1 MPTKVIDAFLKNQRV
16 GHLATV
22 DEQGRP
28 VVVPLCF
35 AYNGKAFYSSV
46 DEKPKSVSPQALKR
60 IRNIQANPEVA
71 LVLDHYEE
79 DWGRLRFALIRGR
92 ARMLFS
98 GKEHARALA
107 LLRKKYP
114 QYRAMRLEHR
124 PVIKIVPWKIQHW
137 TSQQ

>member
-1 MPTKVIDAFLKNQRV
+1 L
-16 GHLATV
+16 
-22 DEQGRP
+22 
-28 VVVPLCF
+28 
-35 AYNGKAFYSSV
+35 
-46 DEKPKSVSPQALKR
+46 DEKPKTVSPERLR
-60 IRNIQANPEVA
+60 RSRNIQANPEVA

-79 DWGRLRFALIRGR
+79 DWGRLRFALVRGR

-98 GKEHARALA
+98 GKEHGRALA

-114 QYRAMRLEHR
+114 QYRAMRLERR